1 MLLCEKIDVMF
12 QLFGYNG
19 KKKKNNNCALSSEQ
33 APGNNNRKF
42 LGVLTKK
49 IYPPLSLF
57 QHVRSS
63 LMSLKIKFDS

>member
-1 MLLCEKIDVMF
+1 MLRRKKNDVMF

-19 KKKKNNNCALSSEQ
+19 KKNNNCALSSEQ

-42 LGVLTKK
+42 LGVLTKQ

-57 QHVRSS
+57 QHVRCS